1 MNNNIRLNINNISKF
16 FPGVK
21 ALDKVTLDLYPGE
34 VHAICGENGAGKSTL
49 MNILSGH
56 YKQDEG
62 EIFLNKQKIDLNSPL
77 EARKLGIAIVH
88 QDHSLV
94 NNLNVAENIF
104 AGCQPVNT
112 FGLIN
117 YKKLNTLTKEL
128 LNRLQ
133 ITGIKPGTLVEYLS
147 PAKKQM
153 VEIAKALSQKPDIL
167 ILDEPTA
174 SIAETEVNIIFDLI
188 ASLKKEGVSILYI
201 SHRMQEI
208 LKIADRV
215 TVLKDGK
222 YQGTE
227 KIAETSINK
236 IIKKMVGRDLLE
248 KNFRSTSKGEVVLK
262 VKDLTGSGF
271 TNINFSLHKGEI
283 LGLAGLVGA
292 GRTELA
298 RAIFGADPIL
308 QGNIF
313 INGKEITI
321 KHPEEAIQHKMGYVP
336 EDRKDKGLFLNMSV
350 AHNIASTGL
359 QYLSKN
365 GFISKDKLYKRAEDY
380 KNKLRIKTND
390 LNQQALFLSGGN
402 QQKIVLAKW
411 LSLNPEIFI
420 VDEPTHGVDVGAKA
434 EIYQILTDLA
444 VQGAAILLISSELPE
459 ILALSSRIL
468 VMYNGHLTGELT
480 AEEATEEKIM
490 HLASGEKSTFA
501 A

>member
-1 MNNNIRLNINNISKF
+1 MTSTLRLNIVNISKS

-21 ALDKVTLDLYPGE
+21 ALDQVSLDLYEGE

-56 YKQDEG
+56 YQQDEG
-62 EIFLNKQKIDLNSPL
+62 ELILNGQRVIFGNPL
-77 EARKLGIAIVH
+77 EARKSGIAIVH

-104 AGCQPVNT
+104 AGCQPVNKW
-112 FGLIN
+112 GLID
-117 YKKLNTLTKEL
+117 YKRLNKLTKDL

-188 ASLKKEGVSILYI
+188 AALKKESVSILYI

-215 TVLKDGK
+215 SVLKDGK

-227 KIAETSINK
+227 RIEDTSIGQ

-248 KNFRSTSKGEVVLK
+248 QNFRPASKGEIVFK
-262 VKDLTGSGF
+262 VEGLSGSGF
-271 TNINFSLHKGEI
+271 EDINFSLCKGEI
-283 LGLAGLVGA
+283 LGLSGLVGA
-292 GRTELA
+292 GRTEMV
-298 RAIFGADPIL
+298 RAIFGADPIWR
-308 QGNIF
+308 GNIYLKGGK
-313 INGKEITI
+313 INTKHPQEAI
-321 KHPEEAIQHKMGYVP
+321 KHKIGYVP

-359 QYLSKN
+359 HHLAKN
-365 GFISKDKLYKRAEDY
+365 GFISKAKLYQRAEIF
-380 KNKLRIKTND
+380 KNKLRIKTYD

-411 LSLNPEIFI
+411 LSIQPEIFI

-444 VQGAAILLISSELPE
+444 ANGTAILLISSELPE

-468 VMYNGHLTGELT
+468 VMYNGRLTGELS
-480 AEEATEEKIM
+480 ADEATEEKIM